1 MSLQW
6 QQSMKNRDTENAIRE
21 IVNRLRGFPISRI
34 ILFGSS
40 AEGSTGSDSDL
51 DLAVIVSSPDKF
63 STYDE
68 RLETKSMIR
77 AAIRD
82 INRTIPIDILLYTE
96 SEFSELLMDGGFL
109 ADEVQAKGETIYE
122 KAG

>member
-1 MSLQW
+1 MRNLDTDEAISKIVERLQ
-6 QQSMKNRDTENAIRE
+6 
-21 IVNRLRGFPISRI
+21 GFSITRI

-51 DLAVIVSSPDKF
+51 DLAIIVGSPDRF
-63 STYDE
+63 SSYDE
-68 RLETKSMIR
+68 RLEMKSRIR

-82 INRTIPIDILLYTE
+82 INRMIPIDILLYTE
-96 SEFSELLMDGGFL
+96 SEFTELLTDGGFL
-109 ADEVQAKGETIYE
+109 AEEVQAKGETIYE

>member
-1 MSLQW
+1 MRNL
-6 QQSMKNRDTENAIRE
+6 DTDEAIRI
-21 IVNRLRGFPISRI
+21 IVERLQDFSITRI

-51 DLAVIVSSPDKF
+51 DLAMIVSSPDRF
-63 STYDE
+63 SSYDE
-68 RLETKSMIR
+68 RLEMKSRIR

-82 INRTIPIDILLYTE
+82 INRRIPIDILLYTE
-96 SEFSELLMDGGFL
+96 TEFTELLSDGGFL
-109 ADEVQAKGETIYE
+109 AKEVQAKGETIYE